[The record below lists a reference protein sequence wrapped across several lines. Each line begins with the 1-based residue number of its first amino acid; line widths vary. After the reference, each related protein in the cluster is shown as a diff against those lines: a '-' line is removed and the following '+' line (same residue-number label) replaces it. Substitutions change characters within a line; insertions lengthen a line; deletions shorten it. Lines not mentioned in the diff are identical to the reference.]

1 MSSVDS
7 GNDLK
12 SSSGD
17 SVDDLKS
24 TILSDE
30 ITTIEYDE
38 ETSLTLESIISTKE
52 ATVSK
57 ATKQETFAAFLKIGI
72 VNVMKNLLFFVGI
85 IYFMVNSTLMLS
97 SH

>member
-7 GNDLK
+7 GDDLK
-12 SSSGD
+12 SSSAV

-30 ITTIEYDE
+30 MTTIEDDD
-38 ETSLTLESIISTKE
+38 ETSLTLKSIVRTKE

-57 ATKQETFAAFLKIGI
+57 AAKQETFVAFLKIGMI
-72 VNVMKNLLFFVGI
+72 NVMKNLMFL
-85 IYFMVNSTLMLS
+85 LE
-97 SH
+97 